1 MSLARKA
8 LLGFLW
14 TTGANVGSRLVTIVS
29 TFVLTHYLAPEVQ
42 GEVNVAVA
50 IVAVLTFATTF
61 GVGQFVAAHPK
72 ESRAVVF
79 HGTLLSLAGG
89 LLSMGAAMALA
100 HPLSALL
107 RTPDAAQYV
116 PTLAVA
122 FFIERMSWM
131 PRQILARDMRFRLVG
146 MRIAIGELVFAS
158 VSVGL
163 AYADFGGNAIV
174 YANFA
179 RSIIAIVFL
188 TSVTEVRDYLEF
200 SPLSGATFRRILA
213 FGLPINHAGLLSVA
227 ATLGDNMLMARL
239 FGAETVGLYNQAYRI
254 AELPGTTVGDQ
265 VNDVL
270 VPTFARLQDREA
282 RNRSLLRAV
291 GLMGLVVFPMAVGLG
306 AVAETAVQV
315 FYSPEYRGVAP
326 FLAVL
331 ATMSILRSL
340 GTLAVGYLQV
350 VGRTLQFI
358 WIELV
363 LVLSILITIAVLSPL
378 GPVVSA
384 CGVGVGF
391 SIHTLI
397 LMSRLQREGIR
408 LIDCVRAALGPLLAC
423 LPMAA
428 AVLGFR
434 ELIRPLGL
442 PPVLVLVVEIAIG
455 GVAFV
460 VSAFLLASKSA
471 RDFVDL
477 SKGIVRRRRGKS
489 EPATAGQSGT

>member
-1 MSLARKA
+1 
-8 LLGFLW
+8 LW

-61 GVGQFVAAHPK
+61 GVGQFVAAHPH

-89 LLSMGAAMALA
+89 LLSMGAAIALGS
-100 HPLSALL
+100 PLSALL
-107 RTPDAAQYV
+107 HTPDAARYV

-146 MRIAIGELVFAS
+146 MRIAVGELVFAS

-163 AYADFGGNAIV
+163 AYADYGGDAIV
-174 YANFA
+174 YANVV
-179 RSIIAIVFL
+179 RSIVAIVFL
-188 TSVTEVRDYLEF
+188 TSVTKVRDYLQI
-200 SPLSGATFRRILA
+200 SPLSVATFRRILA

-270 VPTFARLQDREA
+270 VPTFARLNDREA
-282 RNRSLLRAV
+282 RNRGLLRAI

-315 FYSPEYRGVAP
+315 FYSPAYRGVAP

-363 LVLSILITIAVLSPL
+363 LVLTILTTIALLSPL

-391 SIHTLI
+391 SLHTII
-397 LMSRLQREGIR
+397 LMSRLRPEGIR
-408 LIDCVRAALGPLLAC
+408 LVDCVKAALGPLLAC

-460 VSAFLLASKSA
+460 ASAFVFASKSA

-477 SKGIVRRRRGKS
+477 AKGIVKRRRGKG
-489 EPATAGQSGT
+489 EQAPAESQSGT